1 MPSEKHLDFIN
12 GVIGRLAGNSFQMKS
27 WNVALAAAAIG
38 FAASKDSHGTAAA
51 FAVVPSL
58 AFWFL
63 DGYYLGLERLYR
75 ELYRAANADRK
86 AAYDLDAGKLS
97 FGGWLSATLRISV
110 AGLHLPMIA
119 VILAVSRIK
128 L

>member
-1 MPSEKHLDFIN
+1 VPSEKHLDFIN

-27 WNVALAAAAIG
+27 WNVALAAAVIG
-38 FAASKDSHGTAAA
+38 FAASKDSHGAAA
-51 FAVVPSL
+51 VFAVVPAL

-75 ELYRAANADRK
+75 KLYKDADAGRK

-97 FGGWLSATLRISV
+97 FGAWLSAAFRISV